1 MVAIRTFAITEVQI
15 YKEYQ
20 IGNIGSASAAQLL
33 AFQTSQT
40 KSTVSEQQVVIL
52 EARGDNVVFKFGGSS
67 VAADKGVTSNALAD
81 GNFSIA
87 EGAIFGTTVNG
98 STQNYVSCI
107 SETSGGTGIIRLGTV
122 RL

>member
-1 MVAIRTFAITEVQI
+1 MVSIRTFSITEVQI

-20 IGNIGSASAAQLL
+20 IGNIGSASSPQLL
-33 AFQTSQT
+33 AFQVNQQN
-40 KSTVSEQQVVIL
+40 STVNQQQVVIL

-67 VAADKGVTSNALAD
+67 VVADKTVTSNALAD

-87 EGAIFGTTVNG
+87 EGAIFGSTING
-98 STQNYVSCI
+98 QMQNYVSCI
-107 SETSGGTGIIRLGTV
+107 SESSGGTGIVRLGTL